1 MSCQSSGTAAS
12 QSSGSARNPAEAE
25 LRLLDMDGRLPQTR
39 GYRSQR
45 LSIPVPVADGK
56 RKAPNGQVIR
66 AVFDFTTFTDQ
77 LEFYYAPD
85 RHVQAGLLRIRY
97 DNFYAV
103 KLYTRENIE
112 IIVHRQ
118 ILIAGSLYFDS
129 ALRGFFRE
137 ADTAEISLDDISFD
151 DLIAYLKLAHR
162 YFFLRFSEE
171 GMPSG
176 NLWKAQVE
184 RYDRKV
190 FRRTCFKMPLMDL
203 CSILRIFVLAD
214 RFASSSLVVFVRQI
228 FLKLL
233 AATRDFWFDNK
244 HANADYEREEHHAFM
259 NNYLDAYQLL
269 TKYACADV
277 KGYLK
282 NSIMESWVKFLGYNE
297 GLKYAMKRK
306 ISANGDRYSAFETA
320 WTKLTM
326 PGAFRL
332 FESDD
337 YIGYNEDEYLRNR
350 AFTAACLT
358 HCTIEHR
365 NALFAQLKRRALK
378 HRLRA
383 QVEQRPFPGE
393 ITWTSVVRL
402 AAGDSI
408 RVINEEPLIPS
419 AVDSD
424 LSHAMKTLTMEDEAT
439 SDRVC
444 DHITH
449 RDGSNVIFDLPNI
462 DNVKLTLS
470 DSEDSDD
477 SHTTQSDTTDDGEW
491 VSYVPQPY
499 MSHSRILASAI
510 DKAES
515 NRGSAQS
522 AGRGGN
528 STDGKLPRNDVSGG
542 HLKAR
547 KPSNGKEL
555 ELDSDSPY
563 APINDPDYLCEAEK
577 QRIKG
582 KAKEIFQPIVSVWV
596 RKSFKGQQRLG
607 GAHVRTAPSGRRYG
621 KNAKI
626 FELLHEYRQ

>member
-77 LEFYYAPD
+77 LD
-85 RHVQAGLLRIRY
+85 

-522 AGRGGN
+522 AG
-528 STDGKLPRNDVSGG
+528 V
-542 HLKAR
+542 
-547 KPSNGKEL
+547 
-555 ELDSDSPY
+555 
-563 APINDPDYLCEAEK
+563 DPAA
-577 QRIKG
+577 Q
-582 KAKEIFQPIVSVWV
+582 
-596 RKSFKGQQRLG
+596 
-607 GAHVRTAPSGRRYG
+607 
-621 KNAKI
+621 N
-626 FELLHEYRQ
+626 

>member
-1 MSCQSSGTAAS
+1 MSWLSDETAAS
-12 QSSGSARNPAEAE
+12 RSTGPVRNPAEAE

-56 RKAPNGQVIR
+56 RKAPNGQVIS

-97 DNFYAV
+97 DNFYVV

-184 RYDRKV
+184 KYDRKI

-214 RFASSSLVVFVRQI
+214 RFASSSLVVFIRQI

-244 HANADYEREEHHAFM
+244 HANADYEREEHRAFM

-269 TKYACADV
+269 TKYTCADA
-277 KGYLK
+277 KDYLK
-282 NSIMESWVKFLGYNE
+282 KSIMESWVKFLGYNE

-306 ISANGDRYSAFETA
+306 IAANGDRYSAFEAA
-320 WTKLTM
+320 WTKFTM

-358 HCTIEHR
+358 HCTMEHR

-378 HRLRA
+378 HRRRA
-383 QVEQRPFPGE
+383 SMEQRPFPGE

-402 AAGDSI
+402 AAGENI
-408 RVINEEPLIPS
+408 RVVNEEPLVAS
-419 AVDSD
+419 AADSD
-424 LSHAMKTLTMEDEAT
+424 LSHEMETLTMEDEAT
-439 SDRVC
+439 SDNDC
-444 DHITH
+444 DHT
-449 RDGSNVIFDLPNI
+449 GSNDTFDLPNI

-477 SHTTQSDTTDDGEW
+477 SYSTQSDTTDDGEW

-510 DKAES
+510 DKAEL
-515 NRGSAQS
+515 NRASAQS

-528 STDGKLPRNDVSGG
+528 LTGGKLPRNDVSGG
-542 HLKAR
+542 HHKAR
-547 KPSNGKEL
+547 KTSNGKEL
-555 ELDSDSPY
+555 ELNRDSPH
-563 APINDPDYLCEAEK
+563 APINDPDYLCDEEK

-582 KAKEIFQPIVSVWV
+582 KAKEIFQPMVSVWV

-607 GAHVRTAPSGRRYG
+607 GAHVRTASAVRRYG
-621 KNAKI
+621 RNAKI